1 MSLSS
6 LSDDD
11 PRLLARSSALEV
23 RLVDTAPEIE
33 AAQALRFEVFYRE
46 MGAIA
51 SPEMAAAGRDFDKY
65 DDICDHM
72 LVFDRAE
79 RDAKGNPRVVGGYR
93 LLRRAVAEK
102 HGGFY
107 SAGEY
112 DIAPMLAKAGPGA
125 KYLELGRSAILKPY
139 RTGPTMTL
147 LWRGLMTY
155 LIRNEIEVMFGCA
168 SLPGTDPQAL
178 ALPLSYLHHFY
189 LAPPELRVRARPELY
204 VDMNLMP
211 KDAIDEAEGERSL
224 PPLVKGYVRA
234 GAYIGEGAVIDCQF
248 ATTDVFIMFPT
259 SRIDPRY
266 MAFFKKKAGG

>member
-79 RDAKGNPRVVGGYR
+79 RDAKETRASSAAIACCAAPSPKSTAAFT
-93 LLRRAVAEK
+93 RRA
-102 HGGFY
+102 
-107 SAGEY
+107 STTS
-112 DIAPMLAKAGPGA
+112 
-125 KYLELGRSAILKPY
+125 R
-139 RTGPTMTL
+139 RC
-147 LWRGLMTY
+147 WR
-155 LIRNEIEVMFGCA
+155 R
-168 SLPGTDPQAL
+168 
-178 ALPLSYLHHFY
+178 
-189 LAPPELRVRARPELY
+189 RVRAR
-204 VDMNLMP
+204 N
-211 KDAIDEAEGERSL
+211 I
-224 PPLVKGYVRA
+224 
-234 GAYIGEGAVIDCQF
+234 
-248 ATTDVFIMFPT
+248 
-259 SRIDPRY
+259 
-266 MAFFKKKAGG
+266 